1 MASLELKV
9 PPPVVALLVALAMWG
24 LARLAPLAGGPS
36 SRAVVAL
43 ALAALGVAFSVSG
56 AIAFRRAKTTK
67 NPMKPQAASSLVVSG
82 VYKLTRNPM
91 YLGLSLVL
99 LGWAVFLWSAWAL
112 LGPVVF
118 ITYISRFQI
127 APEERILTTLFGS
140 EYSAYKAKVR
150 RWL

>member
-24 LARLAPLAGGPS
+24 LARLAPLAGEPS

-99 LGWAVFLWSAWAL
+99 LGWAVFLWSVWAL
-112 LGPVVF
+112 LGLVVF